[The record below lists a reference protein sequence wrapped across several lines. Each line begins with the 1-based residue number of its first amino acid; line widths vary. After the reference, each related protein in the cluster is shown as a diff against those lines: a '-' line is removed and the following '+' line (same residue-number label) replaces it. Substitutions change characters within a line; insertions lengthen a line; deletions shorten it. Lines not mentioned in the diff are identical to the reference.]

1 MVCRSSGVV
10 ASDDDDDGFPG
21 DFSISMITYSTID
34 HDTQRTRYQRE
45 MRKSN
50 WDEKSLYCEEI
61 TKTRIGQER
70 SEMASQQTVSF
81 CGKEKES
88 RHLQSSYSYILC
100 GGWMEQKRE
109 VATNNSGWQRRWS
122 SPERSLCVCEFLRGT
137 NYVIDG
143 LSIVGRRDIQRWRR
157 WFSSRF
163 FDLYE

>member
-81 CGKEKES
+81 VERKRNHDTYNHPTATYCVEGEWSKRGRWPRTTVDDS
-88 RHLQSSYSYILC
+88 
-100 GGWMEQKRE
+100 GGDR
-109 VATNNSGWQRRWS
+109 VPND
-122 SPERSLCVCEFLRGT
+122 LCVFV
-137 NYVIDG
+137 N
-143 LSIVGRRDIQRWRR
+143 
-157 WFSSRF
+157 F
-163 FDLYE
+163 YEVRTTL